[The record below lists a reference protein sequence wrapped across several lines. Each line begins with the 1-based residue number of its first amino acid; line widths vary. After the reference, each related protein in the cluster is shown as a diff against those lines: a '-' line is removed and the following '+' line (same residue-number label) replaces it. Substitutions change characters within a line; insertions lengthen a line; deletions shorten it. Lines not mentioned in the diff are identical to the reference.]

1 MCASRLTY
9 CFCTAGWCKRPCFHD
24 LYLDCFNAKN
34 VTLVDTEGKGVSNL
48 TTRGVVAK
56 GKEYPLDLLIFS
68 TGFRTPARGSPA
80 MKANMT
86 VTGRGGRSLE
96 EKWESEGVSTL
107 HGVSIRGF
115 PNFFVPGPLQAGA
128 TANQMFV
135 LDQLSLHVAY
145 IVAEASRTAGAET
158 DRITIEPTEQAEQ
171 DWSMQM

>member
-1 MCASRLTY
+1 M
-9 CFCTAGWCKRPCFHD
+9 
-24 LYLDCFNAKN
+24 
-34 VTLVDTEGKGVSNL
+34 TLVDTKGKGVDKL
-48 TTRGVVAK
+48 TTGGVVAD
-56 GKEYPLDLLIFS
+56 GKEYHLDLLIFA
-68 TGFRTPARGSPA
+68 TGFRTPVRGSPA
-80 MKANMT
+80 LKANMT

-96 EKWESEGVSTL
+96 EKWDSEGVSTL

-145 IVAEASRTAGAET
+145 VIAEASKMAGARTEK
-158 DRITIEPTEQAEQ
+158 ITIEPTDQAEQ